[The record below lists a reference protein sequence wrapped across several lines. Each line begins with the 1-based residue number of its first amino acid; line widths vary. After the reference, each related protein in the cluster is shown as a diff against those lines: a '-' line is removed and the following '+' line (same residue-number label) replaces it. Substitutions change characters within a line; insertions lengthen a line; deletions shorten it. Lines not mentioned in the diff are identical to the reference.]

1 MLSIGFL
8 CIYHPYLSSELFYL
22 STFVISSFLCNLHS
36 YRGFMFLFLFCPVF
50 HFPHSKPLHCTFVC
64 CLRVS
69 SAFHFTLCS
78 LKLPSIIVFASRH
91 VLLLQT
97 LLIFSINE
105 CFLYSRYSSH
115 ALLKQMSHRSVM
127 FYFHCRFMSFSHCLN
142 TTHIPLAEIHIH
154 IYARRR
160 RGSRYITYYWRGGRG
175 RVKGREGL

>member
-8 CIYHPYLSSELFYL
+8 CIYPPYLSSELFYL

-97 LLIFSINE
+97 LLIFSIRMLSLLTL
-105 CFLYSRYSSH
+105 FLPRT
-115 ALLKQMSHRSVM
+115 LKTKVPYICHVL
-127 FYFHCRFMSFSHCLN
+127 F
-142 TTHIPLAEIHIH
+142 PLPLH
-154 IYARRR
+154 
-160 RGSRYITYYWRGGRG
+160 
-175 RVKGREGL
+175 VFQPLP